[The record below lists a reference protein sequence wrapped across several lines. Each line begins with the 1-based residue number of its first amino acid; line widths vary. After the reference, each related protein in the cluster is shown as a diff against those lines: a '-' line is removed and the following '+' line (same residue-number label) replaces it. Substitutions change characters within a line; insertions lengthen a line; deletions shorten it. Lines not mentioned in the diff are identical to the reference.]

1 MFTNYNYTFSTT
13 INTLKSIIQTNIARL
28 LFSEITLPIHCLET
42 VNIPKSIKDKNT
54 TFTPGLDYDSTKIF
68 AQAML
73 DTKMVEY
80 AYNVIAYDEKPS
92 AKKNHLRDF
101 FMNQLYPHGIAHH
114 KTTYEILTQQENPHN
129 LEGSIFL
136 DANNKII
143 VVALAGT
150 RLESTAY
157 NMLTDIWDDVR
168 IACGFTTLKA
178 EALMRLNDY
187 IITEFQDCIKEGWA
201 LHYTGHSSGAY
212 NADLAANHMC
222 ALRDYLTV
230 QDFQDT
236 AKNRVPFSKD
246 KISVTSFESVG
257 GITPLKNAA
266 AICGFKLTSEHDVR
280 LFEGHYCVFNSRKNF
295 INSLDKQSNALIFI
309 VEHEEHGPNKWWQFW
324 KTQSEHSHDNFIKA
338 FDGKGCIVGPDN
350 KITTYDHSKIA
361 IPTRSDRQSSQ
372 DDAED
377 MLSQILSGVLRVD
390 GGALRTQLVNT
401 ALESA
406 EYLVASDVVTQE
418 GDSIDYGIDA
428 IELMHPY
435 AIERQ
440 NTDSALANDEE
451 L

>member
-28 LFSEITLPIHCLET
+28 LFSEITLPTHCLES
-42 VNIPKSIKDKNT
+42 VNIPKLSN
-54 TFTPGLDYDSTKIF
+54 DSAKIF
-68 AQAML
+68 SQAML

-92 AKKNHLRDF
+92 AKKTHLRDF
-101 FMNQLYPHGIAHH
+101 FMEQLYPHGIIHY

-136 DANNKII
+136 DVNKKII

-187 IITEFQDCIKEGWA
+187 IITEFQGYIKEGWS

-212 NADLAANHMC
+212 GADLAANHMC

-236 AKNRVPFSKD
+236 AKNRIPFSKD

-266 AICGFKLTSEHDVR
+266 AICGFKLTDENDVR
-280 LFEGHYCVFNSRKNF
+280 LFEGDHCVFNSRKNF

-324 KTQSEHSHDNFIKA
+324 KTHLEHRHDNFIKA

-350 KITTYDHSKIA
+350 KITTYDHSKID
-361 IPTRSDRQSSQ
+361 IPTRSDHQRAQ
-372 DDAED
+372 DDVED
-377 MLSQILSGVLRVD
+377 ILAQILSDALRVD
-390 GGALRTQLVNT
+390 GGALRAQLVNA

-406 EYLVASDVVTQE
+406 EYLVTSDVVAQDDDDTI
-418 GDSIDYGIDA
+418 GYGVDA
-428 IELMHPY
+428 IDLMHSY
-435 AIERQ
+435 VIARQ
-440 NTDSALANDEE
+440 NTDSALDNDDE
-451 L
+451 